1 MYLQCKDSSTGSQ
14 RTFQCRTINN
24 IIYCVSAY
32 TPKFE
37 CHREGENG
45 TEMLVD
51 ACFNGTTAH
60 CDKIIFRHPYTSV
73 VTEVYIFQ
81 FLIVLR
87 LRSVSVPFPFR
98 FRSVSVPFPFR
109 FRSVSVPFP
118 LRLLSVFVLLSVSHD
133 SQSISILM
141 PPLIHIHGPCYRK
154 RLNYAKGEY
163 FV

>member
-1 MYLQCKDSSTGSQ
+1 MTANYEYAPKTRVSNARTVALTGSQ
-14 RTFQCRTINN
+14 KAFQCRTITS

-73 VTEVYIFQ
+73 VTEVKIFQ

-98 FRSVSVPFPFR
+98 FRSVSVPFRFR
-109 FRSVSVPFP
+109 FRSVSVASPFRFCTP
-118 LRLLSVFVLLSVSHD
+118 FRFS
-133 SQSISILM
+133 
-141 PPLIHIHGPCYRK
+141 
-154 RLNYAKGEY
+154 
-163 FV
+163 